1 MRSTAWATLALLAAC
16 GSLDPI
22 TVARLAALDP
32 LAEDPAAFSVGLD
45 LPDGLAIPPGGA
57 ELTLSAR
64 NAEGDEAGAAAELT
78 EGADGRWRVTEAD
91 LPALREAQRTIR
103 AWKAA
108 DPDGT
113 IGSLSLELAAC
124 RDGSSIPP
132 AGTVSADIVTAPGA
146 APAPLLRR
154 VPADRLLALAG
165 GRPGDAC
172 ADMG

>member
-1 MRSTAWATLALLAAC
+1 MRLTAWAALALLAAC
-16 GSLDPI
+16 GSVDPV
-22 TVARLAALDP
+22 TMARLAALDP

-57 ELTLSAR
+57 ALTLSAR
-64 NAEGDEAGAAAELT
+64 DAQGDEVRAEADLM
-78 EGADGRWRVTEAD
+78 EGADGRWRVAEAD
-91 LPALREAQRTIR
+91 LPALRETQRTIR

-113 IGSLSLELAAC
+113 SGSLSLELAAC
-124 RDGSSIPP
+124 RDGSGTLPT
-132 AGTVSADIVTAPGA
+132 GTVSADIVTAPGA

-154 VPADRLLALAG
+154 VPVGRVLALADG
-165 GRPGDAC
+165 PAGDAC